1 MKNKKLFAL
10 LMAALVGSA
19 GVAWV
24 PALADDTG
32 EPTQAQPPLPKEQLS
47 ITSASGRHVFGVEVA
62 KTPRQQQVGEMFRT
76 QVLAD
81 GGMLFPWGTPQ
92 QSDMWMEN
100 TLVPLDIVFIGPDQ
114 RVQAIVENAVPQSLA
129 HISSHGPALATLEL
143 AGGVTARLGIMV
155 GDKVDSPSLAPAA
168 PAAPATPVAQAVQP
182 TTKTP

>member
-1 MKNKKLFAL
+1 MKNKQLFAL

-24 PALADDTG
+24 PAVAEDTG
-32 EPTQAQPPLPKEQLS
+32 EPTQAQPTLPTEQLS

-81 GGMLFPWGTPQ
+81 GGMLFPWGAPQ

-155 GDKVDSPSLAPAA
+155 GDKVEAASLAPAA
-168 PAAPATPVAQAVQP
+168 PVASVPQAAQP

>member
-1 MKNKKLFAL
+1 MKNKQLFGL

-19 GVAWV
+19 GATWGL
-24 PALADDTG
+24 PALADDG
-32 EPTQAQPPLPKEQLS
+32 EPTQAQPVLPKEPLS
-47 ITSASGRHVFGVEVA
+47 IVSASGRHVFSVELA

-76 QVLAD
+76 QVPAD
-81 GGMLFPWGTPQ
+81 GGMLFPWGAPQ

-155 GDKVDSPSLAPAA
+155 GDKVEAASLVPAA
-168 PAAPATPVAQAVQP
+168 PVASVPQAAQP

>member
-1 MKNKKLFAL
+1 MKNKQLFGL

-24 PALADDTG
+24 PAVAEDAG
-32 EPTQAQPPLPKEQLS
+32 EPTQAQPSLPKESLS
-47 ITSASGRHVFGVEVA
+47 IVSASGKHVFGVEVA
-62 KTPRQQQVGEMFRT
+62 RTPRQQQVGEMFRT
-76 QVLAD
+76 QVPAD
-81 GGMLFPWGTPQ
+81 GGMLFPWGAPQ

-143 AGGVTARLGIMV
+143 AGGVTAKLGIMV
-155 GDKVDSPSLAPAA
+155 GDKVEAASLAPATPA
-168 PAAPATPVAQAVQP
+168 PALPQTGQP